1 MSKKF
6 QNRSEYN
13 NFLSNA
19 LAIHGSITPK
29 VLKNVFFVAVYSCF
43 ISWISHHYPVLK
55 IGGGPF
61 EYAGLILGLVLV
73 FRINAGY
80 DRWWEARKIW
90 GDIVNKTRNFGV
102 QILNQTDDLSYSEK
116 KSLIELASVM
126 PYLIKKH
133 LRHDENLEDINYLIV
148 NIKNKLAA
156 LESNK
161 PLYVSSI
168 IAKKLSVLL
177 KNNKISPFVFLQ
189 IEKQR
194 EKIIDCQGACERI
207 LNTPMPFVMAVKARR
222 FILIFILLLPFSLV
236 STSVL
241 LTPFIMSFVSYT
253 LFSLDQ
259 IGVELQNPFH
269 VDNLSHHPLSTICN
283 KIEKDLHDL
292 LEISNK

>member
-29 VLKNVFFVAVYSCF
+29 VLKNVFFVAVYSCL
-43 ISWISHHYPVLK
+43 IALISHHYPVIK

-90 GDIVNKTRNFGV
+90 GDIVNNTRNFGL
-102 QILNQTDDLSYSEK
+102 QILHQTDGLSYSEK
-116 KSLIELASVM
+116 KSLIGLASLM

-133 LRHDENLEDINYLIV
+133 LRHDENLEDINNLIG

-156 LESNK
+156 SESNK

-168 IAKKLSVLL
+168 IANKLNVLL
-177 KNNKISPFVFLQ
+177 INNKISPFVFLQ

-236 STSVL
+236 SASIL

-283 KIEKDLHDL
+283 NIEKDLHDL